1 MTSAPAATAPA
12 GVLQAHSAI
21 EASHHETDKWIECL
35 IGCKA
40 LSEVEIR
47 ALCEKVR
54 ALATAPR
61 REKNRFFS
69 R

>member
-1 MTSAPAATAPA
+1 MTSNVAPAALSPA
-12 GVLQAHSAI
+12 EL
-21 EASHHETDKWIECL
+21 SHQETDKWIECL
-35 IGCKA
+35 VGCKA

-54 ALATAPR
+54 FFVCAAR
-61 REKNRFFS
+61 RYGSLSLSEARI